1 METEFS
7 ASRRGRVIERINQ
20 RLQALDYQTL
30 LKLDKFTEQVKAD
43 REILAAEG
51 MTRRR
56 FLQGALVGGVA
67 GLAVGAGGS
76 LVAWETG
83 TAAGRTAAKLEAA
96 TEALKLK
103 GLLPL
108 YENLEKIGLDAI
120 VSTGVAA
127 VGSLLEG
134 VETGSLAIKTG
145 LDTVEGL
152 LLDFEAA
159 FPTIRAGIG
168 WTEGVVSAFAEKLQA
183 LEDAIERV
191 LEKAQPITEALGSFF
206 NFVLDLLPF
215 GYGDRVRVTL
225 DRIDDIVTSIP
236 EAVEGINA
244 KLLEPLRRDWF
255 SEEEGKGLKAG
266 LIDPIVTGLL
276 DPLEAFLGKLAE
288 LVGSWEE
295 KLAGPIQKAV
305 SERDAIREQIARYKA
320 EEGLA

>member
-20 RLQALDYQTL
+20 RLQGLDYQTL
-30 LKLDKFTEQVKAD
+30 LKLDELTEQVKAD
-43 REILAAEG
+43 REVLATEG

-83 TAAGRTAAKLEAA
+83 TAAGRVAAELEATA
-96 TEALKLK
+96 EALKLK
-103 GLLPL
+103 GLLTL

-127 VGSLLEG
+127 LGLLLEG
-134 VETGSLAIKTG
+134 VEAGSLTTKAG
-145 LDTVEGL
+145 LDTVEGI
-152 LLDFEAA
+152 LLDFEEA
-159 FPTIRAGIG
+159 FPTIRAGIE
-168 WTEGVVSAFAEKLQA
+168 WTEGVISAFADKLQA
-183 LEDAIERV
+183 LEDAIEGV

-215 GYGDRVRVTL
+215 GYGDKIRVTL

-236 EAVEGINA
+236 ETVEGINT

-266 LIDPIVTGLL
+266 LIDPIVIGLL

-288 LVGSWEE
+288 LMDSWEK
-295 KLAGPIQKAV
+295 KLVGPVQKAI
-305 SERDAIREQIARYKA
+305 SERDAIREQISRYKA
-320 EEGLA
+320 EEALT

>member
-7 ASRRGRVIERINQ
+7 ASRRGQVIERINQ
-20 RLQALDYQTL
+20 RLQDLDYQTL
-30 LKLDKFTEQVKAD
+30 LKLDELTEQVETD
-43 REILAAEG
+43 REVLAAAEV
-51 MTRRR
+51 TRRR

-83 TAAGRTAAKLEAA
+83 ERAGRVAAELEAA
-96 TEALKLK
+96 VEALKLR
-103 GLLPL
+103 GLLAL
-108 YENLEKIGLDAI
+108 YESLEEIGLDAI

-127 VGSLLEG
+127 VGLLLGG
-134 VETGSLAIKTG
+134 VETGSLAIKAG
-145 LDTVEGL
+145 LDTVERL

-159 FPTIRAGIG
+159 FPGIQAGIQ
-168 WTEGVVSAFAEKLQA
+168 WTEGVISAFADKLQA
-183 LEDAIERV
+183 LEDAIEGV

-215 GYGDRVRVTL
+215 GYGDKIRVAL
-225 DRIDDIVTSIP
+225 NHIDDIVTSIP
-236 EAVEGINA
+236 EAVEGINTR
-244 KLLEPLRRDWF
+244 LLEPLRRDWF

-266 LIDPIVTGLL
+266 LIEPIVTGLL

-288 LVGSWEE
+288 LVDSWEE
-295 KLAGPIQKAV
+295 KLAGPIQKAI
-305 SERDAIREQIARYKA
+305 SKRDTIREQIAHYRA

>member
-30 LKLDKFTEQVKAD
+30 LKLDELTEQVGAS
-43 REILAAEG
+43 REVLTTEG

-56 FLQGALVGGVA
+56 FLQGALVGGAA
-67 GLAVGAGGS
+67 GLAVGAGGG

-83 TAAGRTAAKLEAA
+83 TAAGRMAAEL
-96 TEALKLK
+96 EALKLRE
-103 GLLPL
+103 LLSL

-120 VSTGVAA
+120 VSTGMAA
-127 VGSLLEG
+127 VGLLLNG
-134 VETGSLAIKTG
+134 VESGSLAIKAG

-152 LLDFEAA
+152 LLDFEGA

-168 WTEGVVSAFAEKLQA
+168 WTEGVISAFAGKLQA
-183 LEDAIERV
+183 LEDAIEGV
-191 LEKAQPITEALGSFF
+191 LEKAQPITKALGSFF
-206 NFVLDLLPF
+206 DFVLDLLPF
-215 GYGDRVRVTL
+215 GYGDKVRVTL

-236 EAVEGINA
+236 ETIEGINT

-295 KLAGPIQKAV
+295 KLAGPAQKAIG
-305 SERDAIREQIARYKA
+305 ERGAIREQIARYKT

>member
-7 ASRRGRVIERINQ
+7 ASRRGRVIERINL

-30 LKLDKFTEQVKAD
+30 LKLDELTEQVEAG
-43 REILAAEG
+43 REVLAAEG

-56 FLQGALVGGVA
+56 FLQGALVGGAA
-67 GLAVGAGGS
+67 GLAVGAGGG

-83 TAAGRTAAKLEAA
+83 TAAKL
-96 TEALKLK
+96 EALKLE
-103 GLLPL
+103 GLLAL
-108 YENLEKIGLDAI
+108 YESLEKIGLDAI
-120 VSTGVAA
+120 ASTGVAA
-127 VGSLLEG
+127 VGLLLEG
-134 VETGSLAIKTG
+134 VETGSLTIKAG
-145 LDTVEGL
+145 LDMVEGL

-159 FPTIRAGIG
+159 FPTIRAGIK
-168 WTEGVVSAFAEKLQA
+168 WTEEMVTAFADKLQA
-183 LEDAIERV
+183 LEDAIEGV
-191 LEKAQPITEALGSFF
+191 LEKAQPVTEALGSFF
-206 NFVLDLLPF
+206 NFVLDSLPF
-215 GYGDRVRVTL
+215 GYGDKIRVTL

-276 DPLEAFLGKLAE
+276 DPLEAFLGRLAE
-288 LVGSWEE
+288 LADSWEE
-295 KLAGPIQKAV
+295 KLAGPVQKAI

>member
-1 METEFS
+1 MEIEFS

-20 RLQALDYQTL
+20 RLQVLDYQTL
-30 LKLDKFTEQVKAD
+30 LELDEFTEQVKAD

-76 LVAWETG
+76 LVAWEMG
-83 TAAGRTAAKLEAA
+83 TAAERTAAKLEAA

-103 GLLPL
+103 GLLAL

-127 VGSLLEG
+127 VGLLLEG

-159 FPTIRAGIG
+159 FPTIRAGIE
-168 WTEGVVSAFAEKLQA
+168 WTEGVVSAFADKLQA

-191 LEKAQPITEALGSFF
+191 LEKAQPLTEALGSFF

-244 KLLEPLRRDWF
+244 KLLEPLRHDWF
-255 SEEEGKGLKAG
+255 SEEEGKGLKAS

-295 KLAGPIQKAV
+295 KLAGPIQKAI
-305 SERDAIREQIARYKA
+305 SERDAIRGQIARYKA

>member
-20 RLQALDYQTL
+20 RLQVLDYQTL
-30 LKLDKFTEQVKAD
+30 LKLDELTEQVKAD

-103 GLLPL
+103 GLLAL

-145 LDTVEGL
+145 LDTVERL

-159 FPTIRAGIG
+159 FPTIRAGIE

-295 KLAGPIQKAV
+295 KLADPIQKAV
-305 SERDAIREQIARYKA
+305 SERDAIREQIARYEA

>member
-20 RLQALDYQTL
+20 RLQNLDYQTL
-30 LKLDKFTEQVKAD
+30 LKLNELTEQVEAD

-83 TAAGRTAAKLEAA
+83 TAVGRTAADLEATA
-96 TEALKLK
+96 EALKLK
-103 GLLPL
+103 GLLAL

-127 VGSLLEG
+127 VGLLLEG
-134 VETGSLAIKTG
+134 VESGSLTIKAG
-145 LDTVEGL
+145 LDTVERL
-152 LLDFEAA
+152 LLDFEEA
-159 FPTIRAGIG
+159 FPTIRAGIE
-168 WTEGVVSAFAEKLQA
+168 WTERVVSAFADKLQA
-183 LEDAIERV
+183 LEDAIEGV

-215 GYGDRVRVTL
+215 GYGDKIRITL

-236 EAVEGINA
+236 QAVEGINT

-255 SEEEGKGLKAG
+255 SEEEGKGLKGG

-295 KLAGPIQKAV
+295 KLAGPIQKSI

-320 EEGLA
+320 EEDLA

>member
-7 ASRRGRVIERINQ
+7 ASRRGRVIERISQ
-20 RLQALDYQTL
+20 RLQNLDYQTL
-30 LKLDKFTEQVKAD
+30 LKLDELTEQVEAD
-43 REILAAEG
+43 REVLAAEG

-67 GLAVGAGGS
+67 GLAVGAGGG

-83 TAAGRTAAKLEAA
+83 TAAGRTAAELEATA
-96 TEALKLK
+96 EALKLK
-103 GLLPL
+103 GLLAL
-108 YENLEKIGLDAI
+108 YENLEKIGLDTI

-127 VGSLLEG
+127 VGLMLEG
-134 VETGSLAIKTG
+134 AESGSLAIKAG
-145 LDTVEGL
+145 LDTVERL
-152 LLDFEAA
+152 LLDFEEA
-159 FPTIRAGIG
+159 FPTIRAGIE
-168 WTEGVVSAFAEKLQA
+168 WTEGVVSAFADKLQA
-183 LEDAIERV
+183 LEDAIQGV

-215 GYGDRVRVTL
+215 GYGDKIRVTL

-236 EAVEGINA
+236 QAVEGINT

-255 SEEEGKGLKAG
+255 SEEEGKGLKGG
-266 LIDPIVTGLL
+266 LIDPIVTRLL

-295 KLAGPIQKAV
+295 KLSGPIQKAI
-305 SERDAIREQIARYKA
+305 SERDAIREQIARYQA

>member
-20 RLQALDYQTL
+20 RLQVLDYQTL
-30 LKLDKFTEQVKAD
+30 LKLDEFTEQVKAD

-103 GLLPL
+103 GLLAL

-120 VSTGVAA
+120 LSTGVAA

>member
-7 ASRRGRVIERINQ
+7 TSRRGRVIERINQ
-20 RLQALDYQTL
+20 RLQNLDYQTL
-30 LKLDKFTEQVKAD
+30 LKLNELTEQVEAD

-83 TAAGRTAAKLEAA
+83 TAVGRTAADLEATA
-96 TEALKLK
+96 EALKLK
-103 GLLPL
+103 GLLAL

-127 VGSLLEG
+127 VGLLLEG
-134 VETGSLAIKTG
+134 VESGSLTIKAG
-145 LDTVEGL
+145 LDTVERL
-152 LLDFEAA
+152 LLDFEEA
-159 FPTIRAGIG
+159 FPTIRAGIE
-168 WTEGVVSAFAEKLQA
+168 WTERVVSAFADKLQA
-183 LEDAIERV
+183 LEDAIEGV

-215 GYGDRVRVTL
+215 GYGDKIRITL

-236 EAVEGINA
+236 QAVEGINT

-255 SEEEGKGLKAG
+255 SEEEGKGLKGG

-295 KLAGPIQKAV
+295 KLAGPIQKSI
-305 SERDAIREQIARYKA
+305 SERDAIREHIARYKA

>member
-20 RLQALDYQTL
+20 RLQDLDYQTL
-30 LKLDKFTEQVKAD
+30 LKLDELTEQVKID
-43 REILAAEG
+43 REVLAAEE

-83 TAAGRTAAKLEAA
+83 TAAGRTAAELEATA
-96 TEALKLK
+96 EALKLK
-103 GLLPL
+103 GLLAL

-127 VGSLLEG
+127 VGLLLGG
-134 VETGSLAIKTG
+134 VENGSLAIKAG

-152 LLDFEAA
+152 LLEFEEA
-159 FPTIRAGIG
+159 FPTIRAGIE

-191 LEKAQPITEALGSFF
+191 LEKAQPITKALGSFF
-206 NFVLDLLPF
+206 DFVLDLLPF
-215 GYGDRVRVTL
+215 GYGDKIRVTL

-236 EAVEGINA
+236 EAVEGINT

-295 KLAGPIQKAV
+295 KLASPIQKAI

>member
-20 RLQALDYQTL
+20 RLQGLDYQTL
-30 LKLDKFTEQVKAD
+30 LKLDELTEQVKAD
-43 REILAAEG
+43 REVLATEG

-83 TAAGRTAAKLEAA
+83 TAAGRVAAELEATA
-96 TEALKLK
+96 EALKLK
-103 GLLPL
+103 GLLTL

-127 VGSLLEG
+127 LGLLLEG
-134 VETGSLAIKTG
+134 VEAGSLTTKAG
-145 LDTVEGL
+145 LDTVEGI
-152 LLDFEAA
+152 LLDFEEA
-159 FPTIRAGIG
+159 FPTIRAGIE
-168 WTEGVVSAFAEKLQA
+168 WTEGVISAFADKLQA
-183 LEDAIERV
+183 LEDAIEGV

-215 GYGDRVRVTL
+215 GYGDKIRVTL

-236 EAVEGINA
+236 EAVEGINT

-255 SEEEGKGLKAG
+255 AEEEGKGLKAG

-288 LVGSWEE
+288 LMDSWEE
-295 KLAGPIQKAV
+295 KLVGPVQKAI
-305 SERDAIREQIARYKA
+305 SERDAIREQISRYKA
-320 EEGLA
+320 EEALT

>member
-7 ASRRGRVIERINQ
+7 ESRRGQVIERINQ

-30 LKLDKFTEQVKAD
+30 LKLDELAEQVEAD
-43 REILAAEG
+43 REVLAVEG

-83 TAAGRTAAKLEAA
+83 TAAGRTAAGLEAA
-96 TEALKLK
+96 AEALKLK
-103 GLLPL
+103 GLLAL
-108 YENLEKIGLDAI
+108 YESLEKIGLDAI

-127 VGSLLEG
+127 VGLLLGG
-134 VETGSLAIKTG
+134 VESGSLAIKAG
-145 LDTVEGL
+145 LDTVERL
-152 LLDFEAA
+152 FLDFEEA
-159 FPTIRAGIG
+159 FPTIQAGIE
-168 WTEGVVSAFAEKLQA
+168 WTEGVVSAFADKLQA
-183 LEDAIERV
+183 LEDAIEGL
-191 LEKAQPITEALGSFF
+191 LEKAQPITDALGSFF

-288 LVGSWEE
+288 LVGSWGE
-295 KLAGPIQKAV
+295 KLADPVQKAI

>member
-20 RLQALDYQTL
+20 RLQILDYQTL
-30 LKLDKFTEQVKAD
+30 LKLDELTEQVEAD
-43 REILAAEG
+43 REVLAAEG

-83 TAAGRTAAKLEAA
+83 TAAGRMAAELEATA
-96 TEALKLK
+96 EALKLK
-103 GLLPL
+103 GLLTL

-127 VGSLLEG
+127 VGLLLEG
-134 VETGSLAIKTG
+134 VETGSLAIKAG

-152 LLDFEAA
+152 LLDFEEA
-159 FPTIRAGIG
+159 FPTIRAGIE
-168 WTEGVVSAFAEKLQA
+168 WTEGVVSAFADKLQA
-183 LEDAIERV
+183 LEDAIEGV

-215 GYGDRVRVTL
+215 GYGDKIRVTL

-236 EAVEGINA
+236 KAVEGINT
-244 KLLEPLRRDWF
+244 KLLGPLRRDWF

-276 DPLEAFLGKLAE
+276 DPLEAFLRKLAE
-288 LVGSWEE
+288 LMDSWEE
-295 KLAGPIQKAV
+295 KLVSPVQKAL
-305 SERDAIREQIARYKA
+305 SERDAIREQISRYKA
-320 EEGLA
+320 EEALA

>member
-30 LKLDKFTEQVKAD
+30 LKLDELTEQVKAD
-43 REILAAEG
+43 REVLAVEVV
-51 MTRRR
+51 TRRR

-83 TAAGRTAAKLEAA
+83 TAAGRTAAELEATA
-96 TEALKLK
+96 EALKLK
-103 GLLPL
+103 GLLAL

-120 VSTGVAA
+120 VSSGVAA
-127 VGSLLEG
+127 VGLLLEG
-134 VETGSLAIKTG
+134 VESGSLAIKAS

-152 LLDFEAA
+152 LLDFEEA
-159 FPTIRAGIG
+159 FPTIRAGIE
-168 WTEGVVSAFAEKLQA
+168 WTEGVVSAFADKLQA

-191 LEKAQPITEALGSFF
+191 LEKAQPITKALGSFF
-206 NFVLDLLPF
+206 DFVLDLLPF
-215 GYGDRVRVTL
+215 GYGDKIRVTL

-236 EAVEGINA
+236 EAAEGINA

-288 LVGSWEE
+288 MVGGWEE
-295 KLAGPIQKAV
+295 KLAGPVQKAI

>member
-20 RLQALDYQTL
+20 HLQDLDYQTL
-30 LKLDKFTEQVKAD
+30 LKLDEFTEQVEAD
-43 REILAAEG
+43 REVLAAEG

-67 GLAVGAGGS
+67 GLAVGAGGG
-76 LVAWETG
+76 LVIWETG
-83 TAAGRTAAKLEAA
+83 TAVRRTAAELKAA
-96 TEALKLK
+96 AEALKE
-103 GLLPL
+103 LLAL

-127 VGSLLEG
+127 VGLLLEG
-134 VETGSLAIKTG
+134 VESGSLAIKAG
-145 LDTVEGL
+145 LDTVERL
-152 LLDFEAA
+152 LLNFEEA
-159 FPTIRAGIG
+159 FPTIRAGIE
-168 WTEGVVSAFAEKLQA
+168 WTERVVSAFADKLQA
-183 LEDAIERV
+183 LEDAIEGV
-191 LEKAQPITEALGSFF
+191 LEKAQPITKALGSFF
-206 NFVLDLLPF
+206 NLVLDLLPF
-215 GYGDRVRVTL
+215 GYGDKVRAIL

-236 EAVEGINA
+236 QAVEGINT

-255 SEEEGKGLKAG
+255 SEEEGKGLKGG

-295 KLAGPIQKAV
+295 KLSGPIQKAI
-305 SERDAIREQIARYKA
+305 SERDDIREQIAHYKA

>member
-1 METEFS
+1 MEIEFS
-7 ASRRGRVIERINQ
+7 ASRRGQVIERINQ
-20 RLQALDYQTL
+20 RLQVLDYQTL
-30 LKLDKFTEQVKAD
+30 LELDEFTEQVKAD

-76 LVAWETG
+76 LVAWEMG
-83 TAAGRTAAKLEAA
+83 TAAERTAAKLEAA

-103 GLLPL
+103 GLLAL

-127 VGSLLEG
+127 VGLLLEG

-159 FPTIRAGIG
+159 FPTIRAGIE
-168 WTEGVVSAFAEKLQA
+168 WTEGVVSAFADKLQA

-191 LEKAQPITEALGSFF
+191 LEKAQPLTEALGSFF

-244 KLLEPLRRDWF
+244 KLLEPLRHDWF
-255 SEEEGKGLKAG
+255 SEEEGKGLKAS

-295 KLAGPIQKAV
+295 KLAGPIQKAI
-305 SERDAIREQIARYKA
+305 SERDAIRGQIARYKA

>member
-20 RLQALDYQTL
+20 RLQVLDYQTL
-30 LKLDKFTEQVKAD
+30 LKLDELTKQVETD
-43 REILAAEG
+43 REVLTAEG

-67 GLAVGAGGS
+67 GLAMGAGGS
-76 LVAWETG
+76 LVAWEAG
-83 TAAGRTAAKLEAA
+83 TATGRMAAEL
-96 TEALKLK
+96 EALKLK
-103 GLLPL
+103 GLLAL
-108 YENLEKIGLDAI
+108 YEHLEKIGLDAI

-127 VGSLLEG
+127 VGLLLEG
-134 VETGSLAIKTG
+134 VETGSLAIKAG

-152 LLDFEAA
+152 LLDFERA
-159 FPTIRAGIG
+159 FPTIRAGIE
-168 WTEGVVSAFAEKLQA
+168 WTEGVVSAFADKLQA

-191 LEKAQPITEALGSFF
+191 LEKAQPITKAMGSFF
-206 NFVLDLLPF
+206 DFVLDLLPF
-215 GYGDRVRVTL
+215 GYGDKIRATL

-255 SEEEGKGLKAG
+255 SEEEGKGLKGG

-288 LVGSWEE
+288 MVGSWEE
-295 KLAGPIQKAV
+295 KLAGPIQKSI

-320 EEGLA
+320 KEGLA

>member
-1 METEFS
+1 MEIEFS

-20 RLQALDYQTL
+20 RLQVLDYQTL
-30 LKLDKFTEQVKAD
+30 LEIDEFTEQVKAD

-56 FLQGALVGGVA
+56 FLHGALVGGVA

-76 LVAWETG
+76 LVTWETG

-103 GLLPL
+103 GLLAF

-168 WTEGVVSAFAEKLQA
+168 WTEGVVSAFADKLQA

-191 LEKAQPITEALGSFF
+191 LEKAQPLTEALGSFF

-244 KLLEPLRRDWF
+244 KLLEPLRHDWF
-255 SEEEGKGLKAG
+255 SEEEGKGLKAS

-295 KLAGPIQKAV
+295 KLAGPIQKAI

>member
-20 RLQALDYQTL
+20 RLQGLDYQTL
-30 LKLDKFTEQVKAD
+30 LKLDELTEQVEAD
-43 REILAAEG
+43 REVLATEG

-83 TAAGRTAAKLEAA
+83 TAAGRMAAELEATA
-96 TEALKLK
+96 EALKLK
-103 GLLPL
+103 GLLTL

-127 VGSLLEG
+127 VGLLLEG
-134 VETGSLAIKTG
+134 VETGSLAIKAG

-152 LLDFEAA
+152 LLDFEEA
-159 FPTIRAGIG
+159 FPTIRAGIE
-168 WTEGVVSAFAEKLQA
+168 WTEGVISAFADKLQA
-183 LEDAIERV
+183 LEDAIEGV

-215 GYGDRVRVTL
+215 GYGDKIRVTL

-236 EAVEGINA
+236 ETVEGINT

-266 LIDPIVTGLL
+266 LIDPIVVGLL

-288 LVGSWEE
+288 LMDRWEE
-295 KLAGPIQKAV
+295 KLVGPVQKAI
-305 SERDAIREQIARYKA
+305 SERDAIREQISLYKA
-320 EEGLA
+320 EEALS

>member
-7 ASRRGRVIERINQ
+7 ESRRGRVIERINQ
-20 RLQALDYQTL
+20 RLHALDYQTL
-30 LKLDKFTEQVKAD
+30 LKLDEFTEQVEVD
-43 REILAAEG
+43 REMLAAEE
-51 MTRRR
+51 MTRRH
-56 FLQGALVGGVA
+56 FLRGALVGGVA

-76 LVAWETG
+76 LVTWETG
-83 TAAGRTAAKLEAA
+83 TAAGRMAAELEAA
-96 TEALKLK
+96 AEALKLK
-103 GLLPL
+103 GLLAL

-127 VGSLLEG
+127 VGLLLKG
-134 VETGSLAIKTG
+134 VESGSLAVKAG
-145 LDTVEGL
+145 LDAVEGL
-152 LLDFEAA
+152 LLDFEGA
-159 FPTIRAGIG
+159 FPTIRAGIE
-168 WTEGVVSAFAEKLQA
+168 WTEGVVSAFADKLQA
-183 LEDAIERV
+183 LEDAIEGV
-191 LEKAQPITEALGSFF
+191 LEKAQPITKALGSFF

-266 LIDPIVTGLL
+266 VIDPIVTGLL

-295 KLAGPIQKAV
+295 KLAGPAQK
-305 SERDAIREQIARYKA
+305 SIGERDAIREQIARYKA

>member
-30 LKLDKFTEQVKAD
+30 LKLDEFTEQVRAD

-67 GLAVGAGGS
+67 GLAMGAGGS

-83 TAAGRTAAKLEAA
+83 TAAGRTAAKLEVA

-103 GLLPL
+103 GLLAL

-127 VGSLLEG
+127 VGLLLEG
-134 VETGSLAIKTG
+134 VETGSLAVKTG
-145 LDTVEGL
+145 LDTVEKL
-152 LLDFEAA
+152 LLDFGAA
-159 FPTIRAGIG
+159 FPTIRAGIE
-168 WTEGVVSAFAEKLQA
+168 WTEGVVSAFADKLQA

-191 LEKAQPITEALGSFF
+191 LEKAQPLTEALGSFF

-225 DRIDDIVTSIP
+225 DRIDDIVISIP

-288 LVGSWEE
+288 LVSSWEE
-295 KLAGPIQKAV
+295 KLADPIQKAI
-305 SERDAIREQIARYKA
+305 SERDAIRERIARYKA

>member
-7 ASRRGRVIERINQ
+7 ASRRGQVIERINQ
-20 RLQALDYQTL
+20 RLLDLDYQTL
-30 LKLDKFTEQVKAD
+30 LKLDELTEQVEAD
-43 REILAAEG
+43 REVFAAEE

-67 GLAVGAGGS
+67 GLTVGAGGS

-83 TAAGRTAAKLEAA
+83 TAAGRMAAELEATA
-96 TEALKLK
+96 EALKLK
-103 GLLPL
+103 GLLAL

-120 VSTGVAA
+120 ASAGVAA
-127 VGSLLEG
+127 VGLLLEG

-159 FPTIRAGIG
+159 FPTIRAGIE
-168 WTEGVVSAFAEKLQA
+168 WTEGVVSAFADKLQA
-183 LEDAIERV
+183 LEDAIEGV
-191 LEKAQPITEALGSFF
+191 LEKAQPITEALGNFF
-206 NFVLDLLPF
+206 NFVLDLLPS
-215 GYGDRVRVTL
+215 GYGDKIRNTL
-225 DRIDDIVTSIP
+225 DRIDDIVTSAP
-236 EAVEGINA
+236 EAVEGINT

-255 SEEEGKGLKAG
+255 SEEEGKGLQG
-266 LIDPIVTGLL
+266 DLIDPIVTQLL

-295 KLAGPIQKAV
+295 KLAGPIQKAI
-305 SERDAIREQIARYKA
+305 SERDAIREQIARYRA

>member
-30 LKLDKFTEQVKAD
+30 LKLDEFTEQVKAD
-43 REILAAEG
+43 REILAAEE

-76 LVAWETG
+76 LVAWETS

-103 GLLPL
+103 GLLAL

-127 VGSLLEG
+127 VGLLLEG

-159 FPTIRAGIG
+159 FPTIRAGIE

-255 SEEEGKGLKAG
+255 SEEEGKGLKAS

-288 LVGSWEE
+288 LVSSWEE
-295 KLAGPIQKAV
+295 KLAGPIQKAI
-305 SERDAIREQIARYKA
+305 SERDTIREQIARYKA